1 MHLRPINAITG
12 AIGAASI
19 LGLLIGCLAAWF
31 VFSTHLGARLPY
43 AGLAPNAL
51 VVFVYSAAAV
61 SILGRYQQ
69 SIAKLLFAELVGLA
83 VTFVISAVLIQM
95 IGCRFDA
102 CINL

>member
-1 MHLRPINAITG
+1 MHLRPINTITG
-12 AIGAASI
+12 AVGAASI
-19 LGLLIGCLAAWF
+19 LGLVIGCLAAWF
-31 VFSTHLGARLPY
+31 VFSTHLDARLSY
-43 AGLAPNAL
+43 AGFVPSAL

-61 SILGRYQQ
+61 TIFGRYQQ